1 MKHTCDDYS
10 FEDLY
15 SDVNELYYRG
25 EYGFITPLMAS
36 YDTYTGMSDDGYSDW
51 N

>member
-1 MKHTCDDYS
+1 MKHTYDDYS

-15 SDVNELYYRG
+15 SDVNELYFRS